1 MVINDKNELQ
11 KIPTHLPTHL
21 LAYSGISR
29 MKALNKLL
37 R

>member
-1 MVINDKNELQ
+1 MVINEVIENTPL
-11 KIPTHLPTHL
+11 L

-37 R
+37 L